1 MSLDYPIILLPK
13 TRLIIQIFWIWKGIS
28 IYWGKKC
35 FLLKRNP
42 RCYYLLSQGTNG
54 NFIHTNLWTKRVGN
68 GDALITFIRYEASF
82 WLQAITGTFGTGMC
96 NSSDKTFIA
105 YRHHNHSTLTVRSFM
120 AVICMKFVSPHS
132 IYW

>member
-1 MSLDYPIILLPK
+1 MEREKY
-13 TRLIIQIFWIWKGIS
+13 
-28 IYWGKKC
+28 
-35 FLLKRNP
+35 FLLSRNP
-42 RCYYLLSQGTNG
+42 RCYYLPFQGTNG
-54 NFIHTNLWTKRVGN
+54 NFIHTNLWTKRLGN
-68 GDALITFIRYEASF
+68 GDAFITFIRYKASF

>member
-1 MSLDYPIILLPK
+1 MNLDYQIILLRDWLYRYSEFGK
-13 TRLIIQIFWIWKGIS
+13 VFQYIE
-28 IYWGKKC
+28 KKC
-35 FLLKRNP
+35 FLLSRNP

-54 NFIHTNLWTKRVGN
+54 NFIHTNLWTKRLGN
-68 GDALITFIRYEASF
+68 GDAFITFIRYKASF

-120 AVICMKFVSPHS
+120 AVIFMIFITLHS